1 MEKEK
6 LNINTNEF
14 QIVREFT
21 KMLGL
26 ENQTDGTIFIYKKP
40 NNENK
45 MSLKPDGYY
54 YKDGVTFILDAK
66 AYNKNFS
73 GQLEDYLQ
81 LEQNP
86 NNIGFK
92 YNGKIFQCY
101 VNKKLMI
108 DEIRPQSANYYI
120 EKYFKDVK
128 STLPSVVSNF
138 AKKLAKEFR
147 DAKVDK
153 QNNVPFIGAIMLCLK
168 FCKDFEEEILSD
180 TSKKIL
186 QNIKV
191 AINKYVDDIPLNKKQ
206 KKEKIKLILD
216 DQSLNDISYSKLL
229 LLISNIS
236 TIYNFINVD
245 DQIGHDTMNGFLKIF
260 RKWNSVNAKEKG
272 EVFTPDHIAQLMYE
286 LTECNYTHTILDPT
300 CGSGTFLV
308 NAMFNMIN
316 EIKKESNYLDL
327 KRKILEN
334 QIIGI
339 EDSTFNA
346 MLAGINMMLHDDGS
360 SNIFKDDCF
369 RKLPELFNIY
379 DRVLMNP
386 PFSQEDKELK
396 FVLETLKNMKENGL
410 LAAIVP
416 ISSILSYKESKNGKV
431 PENLWYKREILK
443 NHNLKAVI
451 RLPKKLFHPNASV
464 QTAIVIIEAHVP
476 YKGKTWRKN
485 LLDDGYIENR
495 NVGRVEHHYEEA
507 IENFKKEN
515 PEFIT
520 LTAEEDWPKYDDVD
534 YTTIE
539 KIDFMK
545 QKLDFLRQK
554 LDFMLISDNVEDKI
568 KENEKLL
575 NIDNISVSNSDL
587 NFKNW
592 KSFKLLDLFN
602 IENGKDVSDENNP
615 ENKGGSIPL
624 IIASSNHNGV
634 GYYIRESNKIFS
646 KECIS
651 LVNQGDGASGIAK
664 AHSYDFAAT
673 SSVSVLSNISKKI
686 SDLNTNIISINLF
699 VSTVLSKLHDLF
711 DYTYSMSLNRLEKI
725 SVLLPAKD
733 DEPDWEYM
741 SKYIENKI

>member
-14 QIVREFT
+14 QIVTEFT

-120 EKYFKDVK
+120 EKYFKDAK

-153 QNNVPFIGAIMLCLK
+153 QNNVPFIGAVMLCLK

-260 RKWNSVNAKEKG
+260 RK
-272 EVFTPDHIAQLMYE
+272 
-286 LTECNYTHTILDPT
+286 
-300 CGSGTFLV
+300 
-308 NAMFNMIN
+308 
-316 EIKKESNYLDL
+316 
-327 KRKILEN
+327 
-334 QIIGI
+334 
-339 EDSTFNA
+339 
-346 MLAGINMMLHDDGS
+346 
-360 SNIFKDDCF
+360 
-369 RKLPELFNIY
+369 
-379 DRVLMNP
+379 
-386 PFSQEDKELK
+386 
-396 FVLETLKNMKENGL
+396 
-410 LAAIVP
+410 
-416 ISSILSYKESKNGKV
+416 
-431 PENLWYKREILK
+431 
-443 NHNLKAVI
+443 
-451 RLPKKLFHPNASV
+451 
-464 QTAIVIIEAHVP
+464 
-476 YKGKTWRKN
+476 
-485 LLDDGYIENR
+485 
-495 NVGRVEHHYEEA
+495 
-507 IENFKKEN
+507 
-515 PEFIT
+515 
-520 LTAEEDWPKYDDVD
+520 
-534 YTTIE
+534 
-539 KIDFMK
+539 
-545 QKLDFLRQK
+545 
-554 LDFMLISDNVEDKI
+554 
-568 KENEKLL
+568 
-575 NIDNISVSNSDL
+575 
-587 NFKNW
+587 
-592 KSFKLLDLFN
+592 
-602 IENGKDVSDENNP
+602 
-615 ENKGGSIPL
+615 
-624 IIASSNHNGV
+624 
-634 GYYIRESNKIFS
+634 
-646 KECIS
+646 
-651 LVNQGDGASGIAK
+651 
-664 AHSYDFAAT
+664 
-673 SSVSVLSNISKKI
+673 
-686 SDLNTNIISINLF
+686 
-699 VSTVLSKLHDLF
+699 
-711 DYTYSMSLNRLEKI
+711 
-725 SVLLPAKD
+725 
-733 DEPDWEYM
+733 
-741 SKYIENKI
+741 